1 MAFREG
7 SHQGMYYFG
16 SEQPKLILLIIED
29 QYGQP
34 GMWMIGAS
42 AYRVQLKGGQTACR
56 AIEMSKVRNSP
67 DPEDI
72 AWVESH
78 GGALLLNTPLHCNK

>member
-1 MAFREG
+1 
-7 SHQGMYYFG
+7 MYYFG

-42 AYRVQLKGGQTACR
+42 AYRVQLEGGQASMQGCR
-56 AIEMSKVRNSP
+56 NIQ
-67 DPEDI
+67 
-72 AWVESH
+72 
-78 GGALLLNTPLHCNK
+78 G

>member
-1 MAFREG
+1 MVFREG
-7 SHQGMYYFG
+7 TQQGMYYFG

-42 AYRVQLKGGQTACR
+42 AYRVQLEGGQEVCLCSVLVA
-56 AIEMSKVRNSP
+56 
-67 DPEDI
+67 
-72 AWVESH
+72 
-78 GGALLLNTPLHCNK
+78 